1 MENFKPQKKEEV
13 KRDSENKN
21 PSPEQEKEQKPTNA
35 EKPKDVDG
43 FGLTKEE
50 IDELYKGNDNSDMY
64 KNYKER

>member
-1 MENFKPQKKEEV
+1 MEDFKPQKKEEV

-21 PSPEQEKEQKPTNA
+21 PSPEQEKEQKPTNT
-35 EKPKDVDG
+35 EKPKDVDS